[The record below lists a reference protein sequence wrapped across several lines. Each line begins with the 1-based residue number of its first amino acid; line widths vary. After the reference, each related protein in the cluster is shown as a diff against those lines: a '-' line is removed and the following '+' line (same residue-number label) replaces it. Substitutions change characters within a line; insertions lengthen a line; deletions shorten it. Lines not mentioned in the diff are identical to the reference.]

1 MKIKGKV
8 NDIIQLKDE
17 LLNGDILKS
26 FRKESKAID
35 DNLKEEEI
43 KDKRI
48 YQFFCSDTKIV
59 HIQKLKKQYKNNK
72 DEINSSNRK

>member
-1 MKIKGKV
+1 MPLSQEKEKKFMKIKGKV

-48 YQFFCSDTKIV
+48 YQFFV
-59 HIQKLKKQYKNNK
+59 QIQKLFIYKN
-72 DEINSSNRK
+72 